1 MGLDITFFK
10 TKRND
15 FIDGEKNIYDNNGN
29 NKFGDKTIYYLRK
42 NNDVFS
48 YLHNKYKSKYNGNI
62 NETIIEIDNSDII
75 EISKLI
81 DDDLF
86 IDKLTTPLN
95 KGYIIYV
102 ECNY

>member
-1 MGLDITFFK
+1 MGLDIIFFK

-15 FIDGEKNIYDNNGN
+15 FIDGEKNIYDENGD
-29 NKFGDKTIYYLRK
+29 NKFDDKTIYYLRK
-42 NNDVFS
+42 NYDVFN
-48 YLHNKYKSKYNGNI
+48 YLHSKYKSKYSGNI

-81 DDDLF
+81 YDELF

>member
-1 MGLDITFFK
+1 MGLDTTFFK

-15 FIDGEKNIYDNNGN
+15 FIDGEKNIYDNNGD
-29 NKFGDKTIYYLRK
+29 NKCGDKTIYYIRGNYEVLT
-42 NNDVFS
+42 
-48 YLHNKYKSKYNGNI
+48 YLHNRYKSKYNGNI

-75 EISKLI
+75 EISKLVN
-81 DDDLF
+81 DELF

>member
-15 FIDGEKNIYDNNGN
+15 FIDGEKNIYDNNGD

-42 NNDVFS
+42 NNDVFN
-48 YLHNKYKSKYNGNI
+48 YLHNKYKSKYSGNI
-62 NETIIEIDNSDII
+62 NETIIEI
-75 EISKLI
+75 SKLVN
-81 DDDLF
+81 DELF
-86 IDKLTTPLN
+86 IDKLTIPLN
-95 KGYIIYV
+95 NGYIVYV

>member
-15 FIDGEKNIYDNNGN
+15 FIDGEKNIYDNN
-29 NKFGDKTIYYLRK
+29 D
-42 NNDVFS
+42 D
-48 YLHNKYKSKYNGNI
+48 NI
-62 NETIIEIDNSDII
+62 NETIIEINNSDII

-81 DDDLF
+81 DDKLF
-86 IDKLTTPLN
+86 VDKLTTPLN
-95 KGYIIYV
+95 NGYIVYV

>member
-15 FIDGEKNIYDNNGN
+15 FIDGEKNIYDNNGD
-29 NKFGDKTIYYLRK
+29 NKFGDKTIYYIRGNYEVLT
-42 NNDVFS
+42 
-48 YLHNKYKSKYNGNI
+48 YLHSKYKSKYNGNI

-75 EISKLI
+75 EISKLVN
-81 DDDLF
+81 DELF

-95 KGYIIYV
+95 NGYIVYV

>member
-1 MGLDITFFK
+1 MF
-10 TKRND
+10 
-15 FIDGEKNIYDNNGN
+15 Y
-29 NKFGDKTIYYLRK
+29 
-42 NNDVFS
+42 
-48 YLHNKYKSKYNGNI
+48 NKYKSKYNGNI

-75 EISKLI
+75 EISKLVN
-81 DDDLF
+81 DELF

>member
-1 MGLDITFFK
+1 MF
-10 TKRND
+10 
-15 FIDGEKNIYDNNGN
+15 Y
-29 NKFGDKTIYYLRK
+29 
-42 NNDVFS
+42 
-48 YLHNKYKSKYNGNI
+48 NKYKSKYNGNI

-81 DDDLF
+81 YDGLF

-95 KGYIIYV
+95 NGYIIYV

>member
-15 FIDGEKNIYDNNGN
+15 FIDGEINIYDDNGD
-29 NKFGDKTIYYLRK
+29 NKFGDKEIYYLRK
-42 NNDVFS
+42 NYEVFQ
-48 YLHNKYKSKYNGNI
+48 YLYSKYKSKYNSDL
-62 NETIIEIDNSDII
+62 NETIIELNNSDII
-75 EISKLI
+75 EISELI
-81 DDDLF
+81 NDELF

>member
-15 FIDGEKNIYDNNGN
+15 FIDGEKNIYDNNGD
-29 NKFGDKTIYYLRK
+29 NKFNDKTIYYLRR
-42 NNDVFS
+42 NNDVFY
-48 YLHNKYKSKYNGNI
+48 YLHSKYKSKYNGNI

-75 EISKLI
+75 EISKLVN
-81 DDDLF
+81 DELF

-95 KGYIIYV
+95 YGYIVYV